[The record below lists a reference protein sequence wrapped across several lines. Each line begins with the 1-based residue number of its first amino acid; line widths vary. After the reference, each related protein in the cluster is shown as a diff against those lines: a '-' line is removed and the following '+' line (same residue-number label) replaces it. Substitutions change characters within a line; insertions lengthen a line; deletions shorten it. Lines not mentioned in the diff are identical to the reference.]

1 MKPKYV
7 IDTTL
12 ISHLYPDFS
21 CGRNKGYSD
30 EESIRYANAT
40 YSFMENFFNEK
51 APYDI
56 HIHELN
62 EEDGGGFGTTISA
75 LPGCMS
81 DGETEYDAFLNVL
94 DAMKGWIATSKELGR
109 DIPK

>member
-1 MKPKYV
+1 MKLKYV

-40 YSFMENFFNEK
+40 YSFMENFFDTFV
-51 APYDI
+51 PYDI
-56 HIHELN
+56 YIYELS
-62 EEDGGGFGTTISA
+62 EEDGGGFGATIPK

-81 DGETEYDAFLNVL
+81 DGDTEYDAFLNVL